1 MQRILSYM
9 RKAIEEYHMISDV
22 LPADHHDNDHPCQPG
37 HAQEI
42 DVFLYQP
49 KFGQDQ
55 IDRSGIPVKQQ
66 AEQNTYRHRNRYVRQ
81 EDRCP
86 EEAGSF

>member
-1 MQRILSYM
+1 MFL
-9 RKAIEEYHMISDV
+9 D
-22 LPADHHDNDHPCQPG
+22 QP
-37 HAQEI
+37 ES
-42 DVFLYQP
+42 
-49 KFGQDQ
+49 GQDQ

-66 AEQNTYRHRNRYVRQ
+66 AEQNTYRHRDRYVRQ